1 MGATLFG
8 GLTESRRG
16 VAGRELARRTPRSNS
31 GPPYRVKCEPD
42 EPVPASQPNQGSVRV
57 RGRKDRK
64 RIKQRDDFITAEKE
78 KRRAQYSAAV
88 KRKEAERTEREMAA
102 VARDRAWAERL
113 VELKQLEEEK
123 NTAMA

>member
-1 MGATLFG
+1 
-8 GLTESRRG
+8 RG

-64 RIKQRDDFITAEKE
+64 RIKQRDDFIT
-78 KRRAQYSAAV
+78 
-88 KRKEAERTEREMAA
+88 
-102 VARDRAWAERL
+102 
-113 VELKQLEEEK
+113 
-123 NTAMA
+123 